1 LKQKQ
6 IKIKNIFKALEKN
19 KNMEPQASFAKIG
32 VRKQPSLAAK
42 PSKSSKGA
50 DIGPGFYKGPD
61 INLLKPSPRNWPSFV

>member
-1 LKQKQ
+1 
-6 IKIKNIFKALEKN
+6 
-19 KNMEPQASFAKIG
+19 MEPQASFAKIG